1 MILVTGAT
9 GSNGTEII
17 KRLAARNVQVRA
29 MVRDRAK
36 AKDIEIA
43 NVEIV
48 EGNFDRPETLQSAL
62 TGVKRAFL
70 LTNSSESAEAQQIA
84 FINAAKQSGVEH
96 IVKLSQFKADAN
108 SPGRFLR
115 YHAAVEAALQASGM
129 AYTFLRPNLF
139 MQGLLN
145 FRSAIASQNAFYAA
159 ADDAKVSVVDVRDI
173 AEVAVAALTEAG
185 HEGKIYD
192 LTGSQSLTHGEM
204 AAYLSTALGRQITF
218 VNVSPEA
225 MYDNLLSIG
234 FPLWQADGLMEE
246 YAHYRRNEA
255 AEVTSGVR
263 DAISQEPR
271 SFESFARD
279 YAAMFS

>member
-1 MILVTGAT
+1 LFY
-9 GSNGTEII
+9 S
-17 KRLAARNVQVRA
+17 L
-29 MVRDRAK
+29 
-36 AKDIEIA
+36 
-43 NVEIV
+43 
-48 EGNFDRPETLQSAL
+48 
-62 TGVKRAFL
+62 
-70 LTNSSESAEAQQIA
+70 
-84 FINAAKQSGVEH
+84 
-96 IVKLSQFKADAN
+96 FKF
-108 SPGRFLR
+108 S
-115 YHAAVEAALQASGM
+115 
-129 AYTFLRPNLF
+129 
-139 MQGLLN
+139 
-145 FRSAIASQNAFYAA
+145 

-234 FPLWQADGLMEE
+234 FPLWQAEGLMEE

-263 DAISQEPR
+263 DAISNEPR
-271 SFESFARD
+271 SFENFARD